1 MPSIYN
7 GEQSPL
13 KAAIAARNTL
23 YLKNIYNNI
32 DATNQYGATHT
43 RAISDK
49 NSPIHGKGSGQFLD
63 IYNYGGVGGDWDKNG
78 NQAISIGSGRDQEI
92 ILNAATWGYGPTAIA
107 GTSYTQP
114 NMSLNIGQVII

>member
-1 MPSIYN
+1 MR
-7 GEQSPL
+7 Q
-13 KAAIAARNTL
+13 
-23 YLKNIYNNI
+23 
-32 DATNQYGATHT
+32 NQYGATHT

-92 ILNAATWGYGPTAIA
+92 ILNAATWGYGPTAIKLR
-107 GTSYTQP
+107 YK
-114 NMSLNIGQVII
+114 LH